1 MEKKRYITFDKR
13 LIEAFEKMGF
23 KRKNQ
28 YAFVRTKNEALQSI
42 GFTHSTHG
50 EHFVKHYNVKLHV
63 EFPKVN
69 KVLTQLDYKN
79 NTFDGFGINIGY
91 LYEDRNFKEY
101 RIADNDDDGTVES
114 VINSMVSDM
123 KNYGLSYFEKYSTIE
138 SAITGMETG
147 KITSTALWPKYSLP
161 LFYLTNNQ
169 YDAALIHLTY
179 NEQQIQNGYE
189 KQLAE
194 IKELRNLHGVKDV
207 IMPNDYDYKNYP
219 IFANKIRN
227 FIFNS
232 KKSESEDS
240 AVIKEEKN
248 ENSR

>member
-63 EFPKVN
+63 EFPEVN

-101 RIADNDDDGTVES
+101 RIADNDDDGTVKS
-114 VINSMVSDM
+114 VIDSMVSDM
-123 KNYGLSYFEKYSTIE
+123 KIYGLSYFEKYSTIE
-138 SAITGMETG
+138 STITGMET
-147 KITSTALWPKYSLP
+147 KMITCTAISPKYSLP
-161 LFYLTNNQ
+161 VFYLTKGW
-169 YDAALIHLTY
+169 YEETLIYIKNTEVQMLR
-179 NEQQIQNGYE
+179 GYE
-189 KQLAE
+189 KQVAE
-194 IKELRNLHGVKDV
+194 CLELRKLHGGDSVP
-207 IMPNDYDYKNYP
+207 MPNDYYYKDYQH
-219 IFANKIRN
+219 FANQIR
-227 FIFNS
+227 IY
-232 KKSESEDS
+232 
-240 AVIKEEKN
+240 IKNHEK
-248 ENSR
+248 